1 MIQELRDLM
10 FLDIETVAQT
20 ADYNALDE
28 RLKTQWARKA
38 GFFKRDSDH
47 TDETVFHDRAGI
59 YAEFGK
65 IVCIAVGKFYDTE
78 NGDLGLKTKAYAGD
92 AERELLTEFK
102 TM

>member
-38 GFFKRDSDH
+38 GFFKRDGDH

-59 YAEFGK
+59 
-65 IVCIAVGKFYDTE
+65 
-78 NGDLGLKTKAYAGD
+78 
-92 AERELLTEFK
+92 
-102 TM
+102 